1 MVFPLLSFLAVGSS
15 SGQVIT
21 WLANLTEAS
30 QIMDY
35 ICMCIIYI
43 FFYRALK
50 VQGVDRATLP
60 YRGWGQPYCAW
71 AGLVTMIFT
80 VACYGYTT
88 FLPGCT
94 FLPSFLFSPLLFPS
108 LNLFF
113 PSLSLSFPAANARIG
128 WDLGTFWSYYTMVFV
143 CPVLYVFWKV
153 FKKTEVVKP
162 EEADL
167 VWERPI
173 IDAYEASTAETH
185 MSFWKEVKIM
195 AGFGKKEE
203 HLE

>member
-1 MVFPLLSFLAVGSS
+1 MIFPFLSFLAVGSS

-35 ICMCIIYI
+35 ICMCIIYL

-50 VQGVDRATLP
+50 TQGVDRKTLP

-71 AGLVTMIFT
+71 VGLVTMIFT

-88 FLPGCT
+88 FLPGCK
-94 FLPSFLFSPLLFPS
+94 FLRLFSSPYSPS
-108 LNLFF
+108 PNPNPNPPPRPQLTQKT
-113 PSLSLSFPAANARIG
+113 G

-153 FKKTEVVKP
+153 LKKTQVVKP
-162 EEADL
+162 ADVDL
-167 VWERPI
+167 VWERPV
-173 IDAYEASTAETH
+173 IDAYEASVAETH
-185 MSFWKEVKIM
+185 LSFWAEVKSM
-195 AGFGKKEE
+195 MGWGKKEE